1 MDSNGNNANNNN
13 AMKIKYIKNGL
24 DYEAWMLER
33 GYSHEDAAKEV
44 SRVTSLAHWPDQ
56 PYLTSDESWFFR
68 VAATRTGGAR
78 LLGRIRLANYS
89 SSNSYWQPEIHKPLG
104 LFDNAILKSNEAY
117 RAGLPSAWTLTGAK
131 SRLENYIVE
140 NGVKGGEL

>member
-1 MDSNGNNANNNN
+1 
-13 AMKIKYIKNGL
+13 MKIKYIKNGL

-33 GYSHEDAAKEV
+33 RYNHENAAKEV
-44 SRVTSLAHWPDQ
+44 SRVTSSAHWPDQ

-68 VAATRTGGAR
+68 VAATRSEGAR

-89 SSNSYWQPEIHKPLG
+89 SSNSYWQPEIHKQLG
-104 LFDNAILKSNEAY
+104 LFGNAILKSNEAY
-117 RAGLPSAWTLTGAK
+117 NNKGLPSACTLTDAK
-131 SRLENYIVE
+131 SQLENYIVE